1 MTKVPDNPVYSKNTL
16 EFITVC
22 NDFCITMS
30 YPDKIDFL
38 SLTDYLV
45 KVLPLLYLKAALL
58 PEVEVSNPEMNQRF
72 VTQEEWEKLFLE
84 LRKIIGDND
93 EFWYIDSN
101 TEKTEPLKGSL
112 SEHLADIF
120 QDSQDF
126 LLLYQKNSLDAKEN
140 ALHEVLK
147 SFRLYW
153 GYRLVNAHKILHQFS
168 VRDHS
173 DRMDEEFPDI

>member
-1 MTKVPDNPVYSKNTL
+1 MTIIPDNPVYSKNTL

-30 YPDKIDFL
+30 YPAKIDFV

-58 PEVEVSNPEMNQRF
+58 PEVEVSNPDMNERF

-84 LRKIIGDND
+84 LRKLMGGND
-93 EFWYIDSN
+93 EFWYIDQNSEN
-101 TEKTEPLKGSL
+101 ADPIKGSI

-120 QDSQDF
+120 QDLQDF
-126 LLLYQKNSLDAKEN
+126 LLLYQKNSIDAKEN
-140 ALHEVLK
+140 ALNEVAR

-153 GYRLVNAHKILHQFS
+153 GYRLVNVQNILHHFS
-168 VRDHS
+168 VKDHHDPTGEPFS
-173 DRMDEEFPDI
+173 GI

>member
-1 MTKVPDNPVYSKNTL
+1 MTKIQDNPVYSKNTL
-16 EFITVC
+16 EFVTVC

-30 YPDKIDFL
+30 YPDKTDFL
-38 SLTDYLV
+38 SLTDYMV

-84 LRKIIGDND
+84 LRKLIGDND
-93 EFWYIDSN
+93 EFWYIDPN
-101 TEKTEPLKGSL
+101 IENTEPLKGSL

-120 QDSQDF
+120 QDLQDF

-140 ALHEVLK
+140 ALNEVSK
-147 SFRLYW
+147 SFRMYW
-153 GYRLVNAHKILHQFS
+153 GYRLVNTHKILHHFS
-168 VRDHS
+168 VRDH
-173 DRMDEEFPDI
+173 DDPMGEQFPDI